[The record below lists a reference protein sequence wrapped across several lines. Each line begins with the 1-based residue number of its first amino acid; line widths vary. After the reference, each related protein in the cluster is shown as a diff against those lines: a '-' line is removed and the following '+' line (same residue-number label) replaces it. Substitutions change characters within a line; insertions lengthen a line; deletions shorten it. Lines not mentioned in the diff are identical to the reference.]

1 VSQQN
6 SIEIVDKNGWR
17 KIYPL
22 PEKLIIHIGSD
33 PKNDIVLAGEYGANV
48 YPIHAQLVAA
58 AEAGSGYHLVNLAD
72 ADIALGP
79 PGGQMLAA
87 RSSVNVTDGQTFVL
101 GEFTLVFHGEGGF
114 FGGPVSSNSEHIG
127 LRLTLPQAKL
137 GPNQSLEG
145 AVTVGN
151 LSQLA
156 GVQFELE
163 LEGLDDDCYDLEPGP
178 LLSSGAEKDVLLRL
192 YHRGTKPLAGDCRLT
207 IRATAPRSYP
217 GEQATVFQTIRVL
230 PYYRHRVSLLPP
242 DGSGVLPQADE
253 DATAKPES
261 IEQEQPAPLLQTV
274 PAAAATSGVVAEIT
288 EASPT
293 PQPKPER
300 PEETWWSASPEPIA
314 QTIPAYTPQTQA
326 DTPTEDWWTIPTE
339 TEPAEAMPI
348 VQPEAEA
355 SSEAEVSGEDW
366 WTSPAEASPA
376 EEATPAPT
384 MPQPEADVSKA
395 DVSKVD
401 ASKVDASK
409 VDAPK
414 TEAPETDTLKTDD
427 SAEDWWATPAE
438 TGAPPETPLKME
450 AQFEDDESIP
460 DWWVTEAVKPPQ
472 AKPETSD
479 AGEDGWGIETTE
491 SSPPLQLKA
500 EPMSVA
506 QTAPQTIKPE
516 ADSETEVPDWWAAE
530 EIEPPSMPET
540 TTQKIKIEEKES
552 EEEVDWWDAEPAEL
566 ETKRGTETS
575 SETEGS

>member
-6 SIEIVDKNGWR
+6 SIEIIDKNGWR

-87 RSSVNVTDGQTFVL
+87 RSSINVTDGQTFVL

-137 GPNQSLEG
+137 EPNQSLAG

-192 YHRGTKPLAGDCRLT
+192 YHLGTKPLAGDCRLT

-217 GEQATVFQTIRVL
+217 GEQATVSQTIRVL

-242 DGSGVLPQADE
+242 DGSGVLPQVDE
-253 DATAKPES
+253 DTTAKPES
-261 IEQEQPAPLLQTV
+261 IEQEQPAPLPQTV
-274 PAAAATSGVVAEIT
+274 PAAAATSGAIFET
-288 EASPT
+288 TKASPT
-293 PQPKPER
+293 PQPKPES

-314 QTIPAYTPQTQA
+314 QTIPAHAPQTQA
-326 DTPTEDWWTIPTE
+326 DTPTEDWWATPTE

-348 VQPEAEA
+348 VQPEAET
-355 SSEAEVSGEDW
+355 SS
-366 WTSPAEASPA
+366 
-376 EEATPAPT
+376 
-384 MPQPEADVSKA
+384 EADVSKA
-395 DVSKVD
+395 DVSKID
-401 ASKVDASK
+401 ASKVD
-409 VDAPK
+409 VPK
-414 TEAPETDTLKTDD
+414 TEAPETDTSKTDN
-427 SAEDWWATPAE
+427 SAEDWWTTPAE
-438 TGAPPETPLKME
+438 TGAPQETPLKVE
-450 AQFEDDESIP
+450 AQFEDDESTP

-516 ADSETEVPDWWAAE
+516 ADSETEVPDWWVE
-530 EIEPPSMPET
+530 EQIEPSSMPET
-540 TTQKIKIEEKES
+540 TTQKVEIEEKES
-552 EEEVDWWDAEPAEL
+552 EEEVDWWDAEPAES